1 MKKGEGIFIFIICL
15 LIVISGYFIPMV
27 SATETQ
33 MGVYQKGDCIELIQL
48 CGDCTY
54 NNITSIQYPNET
66 KIILD
71 VEMTKRGTEFNYTY
85 CFPELN
91 GRFNINGVGDLGGT
105 DSVWAYTLTL
115 TPNGEEPTTPKLI
128 FHYGSI
134 LLLFLFFVS
143 TIVGMLKV
151 EDPKGTF
158 ALYWASH
165 LLFVAITFMLW
176 NGSLNLLTS
185 APFVISFFKIMF
197 WVAIISVLPMIILSV
212 AWMIYVLATC
222 KDVQSLIDRGSTSEE
237 AWDRIGRRKK

>member
-1 MKKGEGIFIFIICL
+1 MEKRGVLIL
-15 LIVISGYFIPMV
+15 LIISIFFILPMI
-27 SATETQ
+27 SSTETQ

-66 KIILD
+66 KVILD

-91 GRFNINGVGDLGGT
+91 GRFNINGVGDLGGVDT
-105 DSVWAYTLTL
+105 VWAYTLTL

-128 FHYGSI
+128 FHYGGI
-134 LLLFLFFVS
+134 LVLFLFLIGSVA
-143 TIVGMLKV
+143 GMVKV
-151 EDPKGTF
+151 EDPKATF
-158 ALYWASH
+158 GLYWVSH
-165 LLFVAITFMLW
+165 LLLVAVTFMLW

-185 APFVISFFKIMF
+185 APFVIAFFKIMF
-197 WVAIISVLPMIILSV
+197 WVSIISILPMMILSV

-222 KDVQSLIDRGSTSEE
+222 KDVQNLIDRGSTSEE
-237 AWDRIGRRKK
+237 AWDRIGSKRR

>member
-1 MKKGEGIFIFIICL
+1 MEKKEGFLILIICL
-15 LIVISGYFIPMV
+15 SLILPII

-33 MGVYQKGDCIELIQL
+33 MGVYQKGDCVELIQL

-71 VEMTKRGTEFNYTY
+71 ASMTKRGTEYNYTY

-115 TPNGEEPTTPKLI
+115 TPNGEEPTTPKLL
-128 FHYGSI
+128 FHYGGI
-134 LLLFLFFVS
+134 FILFLFLLGSVLGMVS
-143 TIVGMLKV
+143 V

-158 ALYWASH
+158 ALYWVSH

-176 NGSLNLLTS
+176 DGALNLLTS
-185 APFVISFFKIMF
+185 APFVIAFFRILF
-197 WVAIISVLPMIILSV
+197 WISIISILPMMILSV

-222 KDVQSLIDRGSTSEE
+222 KEIQGLIDRGSTEE
-237 AWDRIGRRKK
+237 DAVLRVGRSK